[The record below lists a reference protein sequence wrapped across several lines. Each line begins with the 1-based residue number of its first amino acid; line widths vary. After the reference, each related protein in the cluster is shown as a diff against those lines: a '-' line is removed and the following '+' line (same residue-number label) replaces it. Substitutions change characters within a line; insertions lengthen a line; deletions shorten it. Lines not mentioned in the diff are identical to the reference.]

1 MNQGDDSLNFAASVL
16 KHLKKTSENEPPNIT
31 ASDFAKAMASIEEYR
46 ASLPE
51 VLQGYLLDSMS
62 LFENLLEAADSPP
75 QVDPSEY
82 PETSS
87 LASAFANAVSW
98 RALSDCFERSQQS
111 SVGSSSAQSRY
122 PFFPSSPSSDEEDEP
137 NQRRGRESD
146 SIPQSERLRI
156 AKESSKRVEVLRFYK
171 KIVRDVIKK
180 LNHEDQIATAAI
192 DIERPVL
199 QKHVRD
205 FITLA
210 FLMMFS
216 KKFGVKGFKGLTE
229 TLIGTVD
236 NLRQLP
242 GMAPLLGL
250 EDVKRQ

>member
-46 ASLPE
+46 SSLPE

-111 SVGSSSAQSRY
+111 SVGSSQS
-122 PFFPSSPSSDEEDEP
+122 FSSSPSSDEEDEP
-137 NQRRGRESD
+137 NLRRGRESD
-146 SIPQSERLRI
+146 NISQSERLRI
-156 AKESSKRVEVLRFYK
+156 AKESSKKVEVLRFYK

-180 LNHEDQIATAAI
+180 LNHEDQIADAAI

-216 KKFGVKGFKGLTE
+216 KKFGVKGFRGLTE